1 MSQLKVNTIRHT
13 GASSDAITLASDG
26 TATAKITNYPHRNL
40 IINGAF
46 QIAQRATSSTDGNY
60 KTLDRWKHNHG
71 GTDENPTYAQIDL
84 DSSDTGPWAKGF
96 RKAFKFTNGNQ
107 TSGAGADDYVQVM
120 QGIEAQNIAQS
131 GWDYTSTSSYIT
143 ISFWIKSSVA
153 QAFAGHLRT
162 ADGTSKSYS
171 FSTGSLSANT
181 WTKVTKTIPGASG
194 LQFDNNNAVGLYFYI
209 FGFMGTNLTSTFTT
223 ESWANASSTN
233 YANDMTSTWWTTNDA
248 TLAIT
253 GVQLEV
259 GDTATDFEHLSYSD
273 DLRKC
278 QRYYYEV
285 ARGDDKVIGLTM
297 FYNDV
302 GLRTPIRYPVQMRTT
317 PSVKTS
323 NSAGHFQ
330 VWSGDGSGSGSGTQ
344 STAFATFDT
353 SPAFADTN
361 GIVIAS
367 TVGDNN
373 QNGQAGYIATQHAD
387 AYLCLDAEI

>member
-26 TATAKITNYPHRNL
+26 TATAKITNQPPGNRNL

-46 QIAQRATSSTDGNY
+46 NVAQRSASSTSGGY
-60 KTLDRWKHNHG
+60 TTVDRFEHVIS
-71 GTDENPTYAQIDL
+71 GTDEAPTFAQVDVTSN
-84 DSSDTGPWAKGF
+84 DPGPWEKGF
-96 RKAFKFTNGNQ
+96 RKGFRITNGNQ
-107 TSGAGADDYVQVM
+107 TSGAGADDYVQV
-120 QGIEAQNIAQS
+120 AQHFESQDIANS

-194 LQFDNNNAVGLYFYI
+194 LEFANDNTVGLYFYI

-248 TLAIT
+248 QLEIT

-259 GDTATDFEHLSYSD
+259 GDTATDFEHRSYGD
-273 DLRKC
+273 ELLRC
-278 QRYYYEV
+278 QRYYYLH
-285 ARGDDKVIGLTM
+285 ADSTDKMIC
-297 FYNDV
+297 
-302 GLRTPIRYPVQMRTT
+302 
-317 PSVKTS
+317 
-323 NSAGHFQ
+323 
-330 VWSGDGSGSGSGTQ
+330 SGTMNQ
-344 STAFATFDT
+344 NTAFQGFIQFPVTMRIGPSLVYSYTGSNPLFVYANNANDYCDDASQILTNPRTFAINIDGNLGVGNADSGAWSRIIGTATI
-353 SPAFADTN
+353 AFN
-361 GIVIAS
+361 
-367 TVGDNN
+367 
-373 QNGQAGYIATQHAD
+373 
-387 AYLCLDAEI
+387 AEL